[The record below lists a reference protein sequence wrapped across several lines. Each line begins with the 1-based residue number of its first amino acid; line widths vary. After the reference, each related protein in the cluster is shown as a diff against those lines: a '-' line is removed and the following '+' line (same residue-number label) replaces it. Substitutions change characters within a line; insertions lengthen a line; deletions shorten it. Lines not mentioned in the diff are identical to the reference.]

1 VNNSFAARGAAGVV
15 RWSYHTAASLGP
27 WTMALGPEGITLT
40 ASVLSSDAFKVSQQ
54 PLTFMVVRPNGVTWR
69 WPIQSLQIDSGSL
82 TASLGPQE

>member
-1 VNNSFAARGAAGVV
+1 MSNTFAARGVAGVV
-15 RWSYHTAASLGP
+15 RWSYHTAASLGT
-27 WTMALGPEGITLT
+27 WTMAIGPEGITLT

-54 PLTFMVVRPNGVTWR
+54 PLTFVVVRPNGVTWR

>member
-1 VNNSFAARGAAGVV
+1 MTNTFAVRGNAAVI
-15 RWSYHTAASLGP
+15 RWSYHTAASLGS
-27 WTMALGPEGITLT
+27 WTATKGPEGITLT

-54 PLTFMVVRPNGVTWR
+54 PLTFVVVRPNGVTWR